1 MAVPFLA
8 CMAAVASFYH
18 LPPHSLASIHAV
30 EGGRVGLVSHNTN
43 GTNDYGFMQVNSYW
57 IAPIA
62 ARTAV
67 APDDV
72 RDRLINDGCYNIAV
86 AGMIL
91 SGSRK
96 EAHGNW
102 MRAVGYYHSH
112 TPSRG
117 QAYRIRVINAAL
129 ALYFPAKP
137 GSDKPRVFITPP

>member
-1 MAVPFLA
+1 
-8 CMAAVASFYH
+8 
-18 LPPHSLASIHAV
+18 
-30 EGGRVGLVSHNTN
+30 
-43 GTNDYGFMQVNSYW
+43 MQVNNPW

-62 ARTAV
+62 ACTAI
-67 APDDV
+67 APGDV
-72 RDRLINDGCYNIAV
+72 RDRLINDGCNNIAV

-91 SGSRK
+91 SSSRK